1 MRIEYADKQRSSR
14 MSGILFLFLMLSI
27 AAVLVRSLFVR
38 WPDQVV
44 TIVMSIIFGSSLA
57 VVLSLAVQ
65 VLLVLRSLPHMR
77 YELRDDALYLILGP
91 WKNRISYNSI
101 TDVVRK
107 DLAFSVLSSFRMPGI
122 AVFDVIYSD
131 EGTVRMYST
140 HELADVTLIKTRD
153 GKKYGI
159 SPANPDGF
167 MAALKQACTV
177 GAVHEEKSSTTSNVT
192 TVPVPIRGRLGW
204 AAWVSLSLAMATLVI
219 SLAMFARL
227 PATLI
232 IHWDLLGMPNGSLPR
247 FWGAFLIPFLTLF
260 FAVVP
265 LVIPDSTGT
274 ARKTWYILVVSVL
287 GILFLCQLFLLLWNM
302 RSGTTI
308 GKIFVPLL
316 IILIAGSIVA
326 QFMYILR
333 LQRQGKQSSSR
344 WMTTNLASAMLTLP
358 AKPL

>member
-1 MRIEYADKQRSSR
+1 MRIEYADKQRSSYR
-14 MSGILFLFLMLSI
+14 SCFFLVFLLFGVV
-27 AAVLVRSLFVR
+27 AVLVKTLFVR

-57 VVLSLAVQ
+57 VMLSLTVQ

-91 WKNRISYNSI
+91 WKSSISYDSI

-122 AVFDVIYSD
+122 AVFDVAYSD

-153 GKKYGI
+153 GKKYGV
-159 SPANPDGF
+159 SPADPDGF
-167 MAALKQACTV
+167 IAALKEACNA
-177 GAVHEEKSSTTSNVT
+177 GADHEEKTSTTSNIA
-192 TVPVPIRGRLGW
+192 TVSVSVPGRLGW
-204 AAWVSLSLAMATLVI
+204 SAWVSLSLAMATLVI
-219 SLAMFARL
+219 SLTMFARL

-247 FWGAFLIPFLTLF
+247 FWGAFLIPFLSLL
-260 FAVVP
+260 FAVLP

-274 ARKTWYILVVSVL
+274 ARKTWYTLVVSVL

-302 RSGTTI
+302 GSGTTI

-316 IILIAGSIVA
+316 IVLIAGSIVV
-326 QFMYILR
+326 QLMYILR

-344 WMTTNLASAMLTLP
+344 
-358 AKPL
+358 